1 MDLLEAEVQNYDIL
15 VFTETWLSPQI
26 SNDDL
31 LLENFDPPYRQDRHA
46 RVGGG
51 VAIYIA
57 SGIPSC
63 KRNDI
68 IQGDI
73 EGIWIEVSIQSHR
86 FLLCGMY
93 RPPNSGSYYW
103 DLIEQTFDNLCDSH
117 ITDLVILGDFNSD
130 LLKPMHANRIQ
141 NLTNSYNLHQLID
154 EPTHYTENSSSLL
167 DLTIVSKPENV
178 VFSGVSS
185 PFIPD
190 LIRYHCPIIVTLKFR
205 KPIQTPFKR
214 HIWLY
219 DKGGYNKYKRLLSEN
234 DWSFISAANNVDEI
248 ADKVSS
254 IINEAA
260 KQSIP
265 FKEITVRPNEP
276 PWINSNIKRRIRQ
289 RKRLFKRAKK
299 SNNEHIWTQY

>member
-1 MDLLEAEVQNYDIL
+1 MNVTFTKTCIISLMCSNLFVLFLILKLSGDIHPNPGPQSDSLLSSNISTVFPHNLNILHLNIQSILPKMDLLEAEVQNYDIL

-46 RVGGG
+46 RVSGG

-63 KRNDI
+63 KRNNI

-73 EGIWIEVSIQSHR
+73 EGICIEVSIQSHR

-93 RPPNSGSYYW
+93 RPPNSGSDYW

-117 ITDLVILGDFNSD
+117 ITDLVILGDSNSD

-154 EPTHYTENSSSLL
+154 EPIHYTENSSSLL
-167 DLTIVSKPENV
+167 DLAIISKPENV
-178 VFSGVSS
+178 VYSGVSS

-190 LIRYHCPIIVTLKFR
+190 LIRYHCPIIVTLKF
-205 KPIQTPFKR
+205 
-214 HIWLY
+214 
-219 DKGGYNKYKRLLSEN
+219 
-234 DWSFISAANNVDEI
+234 
-248 ADKVSS
+248 
-254 IINEAA
+254 
-260 KQSIP
+260 
-265 FKEITVRPNEP
+265 
-276 PWINSNIKRRIRQ
+276 
-289 RKRLFKRAKK
+289 
-299 SNNEHIWTQY
+299 